1 MSKGDNSPGVS
12 RLAGVFQDLAKKQVP
27 TALLLDFGVIQEDKS
42 LLTNMYELPI
52 PQSDYVVCRHL
63 KSRTVSV
70 NTSSY
75 SVGDYGS
82 HSHTVEV
89 ATREPLKVGDR
100 VLVAWVQNDAVVV
113 DVIVAAS
120 SVL

>member
-42 LLTNMYELPI
+42 LLTNTYELPI

-75 SVGDYGS
+75 SVGDYD
-82 HSHTVEV
+82 SHTVEV
-89 ATREPLKVGDR
+89 ATRESLKVGDR